1 MREIAKNPIFR
12 CQICLICQIG
22 FGFSNLADRIASL
35 RMPLRTNPALAAF
48 VAEIGNELDVAQ
60 VIIRRTAAGFELRH
74 VDDRGMSPETL
85 RALRLNDVRLLA
97 QFTAHGAFRP
107 LKSAPNLQKG
117 WLLGASSNTELE
129 TALNQLYPGLIA
141 DWFAA
146 RLPRPPIT
154 HYREFTNRQTGMY
167 RITQMLSDEQA
178 GQVISA
184 GCHRRFCLKQR
195 LWTVE
200 GLAPDARKDKSLIP
214 CLEPCALLLEFARK
228 AMRIEQQ
235 KKVKIELA
243 PDELAVV
250 HSSLTTSL
258 KEAAPDVR
266 EGDFNSPRN
275 PRRSQLVLAKLDP
288 LMNLFTTNE
297 QE

>member
-1 MREIAKNPIFR
+1 MA
-12 CQICLICQIG
+12 
-22 FGFSNLADRIASL
+22 
-35 RMPLRTNPALAAF
+35 LRTNPALEAF
-48 VAEIGNELDVAQ
+48 VAEIANELVVAQ
-60 VIIRRTAAGFELRH
+60 VQIRRNVEGFELRH
-74 VDDRGMSPETL
+74 VDDRELPSDTL
-85 RALRLNDVRLLA
+85 RALRLEDVRSLA
-97 QFTAHGAFRP
+97 QFTTHGAFRP

-117 WLLGASSNTELE
+117 WFLGAGSNAELE

-146 RLPRPPIT
+146 RSSRPPVT

-178 GQVISA
+178 GQVIGA
-184 GCHRRFCLKQR
+184 GCHRRFRLKQR
-195 LWTVE
+195 LWTIE
-200 GLAPDARKDKSLIP
+200 GLAPDDREDKSLIP

-235 KKVKIELA
+235 KKSQIELA

-250 HSSLTTSL
+250 HSSLTTLL

-288 LMNLFTTNE
+288 LMNLSTTNE

>member
-1 MREIAKNPIFR
+1 M
-12 CQICLICQIG
+12 
-22 FGFSNLADRIASL
+22 SL
-35 RMPLRTNPALAAF
+35 GTNPALEAF
-48 VAEIGNELDVAQ
+48 VAEIQNELAVAQ
-60 VIIRRTAAGFELRH
+60 VLIRRSAAGFELRH
-74 VDDRGMSPETL
+74 VDDREQSPDTL
-85 RALRLNDVRLLA
+85 RALRLNEVRSLA
-97 QFTAHGAFRP
+97 QFTTRGAFRP

-117 WLLGASSNTELE
+117 WFLGAASNAELE

-146 RLPRPPIT
+146 RPPRPPIT

-178 GQVISA
+178 ARVITA

-200 GLAPDARKDKSLIP
+200 GLAPDARGDKSLIP

-235 KKVKIELA
+235 EKVKIELA

-250 HSSLTTSL
+250 HSNLTASLE
-258 KEAAPDVR
+258 EAAPDVR

-275 PRRSQLVLAKLDP
+275 PRRSQLVLAKLGP
-288 LMNLFTTNE
+288 LMNLSTTNE
-297 QE
+297 RE